1 MIILSFFRFR
11 RDNKRD
17 RHLVDYEMQNGAT
30 LEKALEK
37 VLATLN
43 QKHQWGLLPWTI
55 TVVANQ
61 LARLE
66 EITDAGNIVDIFTF
80 FVHRYVI
87 FENRVRKSPPIRVDN
102 ARLNYAANHL
112 DLVERSPGYF
122 LFRMETE
129 VDYCT
134 KYPDGY

>member
-1 MIILSFFRFR
+1 MNVFAFFRFR
-11 RDNKRD
+11 RDNNRN

-30 LEKALEK
+30 LEKALER

-43 QKHQWGLLPWTI
+43 QKHQWGLFPLTI

-66 EITDAGNIVDIFTF
+66 EITDASNIVDIFTF

-102 ARLNYAANHL
+102 ARLIYAANHL

-122 LFRMETE
+122 LFRMET
-129 VDYCT
+129 VADYCT